1 MGSQPLNKWPLLK
14 QNKHSLGRF
23 FGGGGEWEGYYSD
36 PISLAQWTRMDSMSL
51 SKLWEIVKNREVWRA
66 AVQSVAESDTTEQ
79 LTSNIFIFL
88 FPERQD
94 NLLAFPVRSLEA
106 PPPPLPTCKTTLL
119 KLGDNLNKTRR
130 NVLALSP
137 WPFLEEMEVCFW
149 TKTSC
154 LIAQA
159 GPRGSKMLR
168 QLLPRLRCGGE
179 SGKASGVAPLCS
191 SPTSSFRD
199 SRQPLVWRPPR
210 GAGRAFRE
218 AREHLM
224 VF

>member
-14 QNKHSLGRF
+14 QNKQSLGRF
-23 FGGGGEWEGYYSD
+23 FGGGGEWEGYYLD
-36 PISLAQWTRMDSMSL
+36 PISIAQWTRMDSMSL
-51 SKLWEIVKNREVWRA
+51 SKLWEIVKNRKVWRA

-79 LTSNIFIFL
+79 LTSNVFILL

-94 NLLAFPVRSLEA
+94 SLLAFPVRSLEA

-130 NVLALSP
+130 NVLPLSH
-137 WPFLEEMEVCFW
+137 WLFLEEMEVCFW
-149 TKTSC
+149 TKTSV
-154 LIAQA
+154 
-159 GPRGSKMLR
+159 S
-168 QLLPRLRCGGE
+168 LPRLDLAAARCSDTSSPACGVGE
-179 SGKASGVAPLCS
+179 SGKASGVTPLCS

-199 SRQPLVWRPPR
+199 SCQPLVLRPLR
-210 GAGRAFRE
+210 GAGRASRQ